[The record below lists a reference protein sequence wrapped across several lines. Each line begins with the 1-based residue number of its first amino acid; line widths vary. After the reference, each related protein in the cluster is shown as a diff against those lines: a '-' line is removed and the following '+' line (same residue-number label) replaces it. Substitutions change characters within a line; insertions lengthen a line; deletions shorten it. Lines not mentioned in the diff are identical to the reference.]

1 MNPRKP
7 TIYDVA
13 AKAGVSITT
22 VSRVLNSPS
31 QVREETRSR
40 VLAAIDEL
48 AFVPKAEAIARARK
62 AVGRI
67 GVLTPFFTFPS
78 FVQRVRGMAEALRD
92 TPYELII
99 YTVDSL
105 TRLRDYLALLPVSSR
120 LDGLVV
126 MSLPVDEQAADRLL
140 RNHLETVLIEYDH
153 PSFISLTIDDEQGGA
168 QAAGYLLKKGHRRCA
183 YIGDTDLPD
192 YTIRPEEK
200 RLKGYRR
207 ALDENGLPLPDE
219 YVKLPE
225 LSMPSLRQQVNE
237 LMDLPEPPSA
247 IFAATDELAMRVLK
261 VARDRGLRVPED
273 LAVIGFDDLDASEYM
288 GLTTVHQPL
297 DESGQ
302 IAIALLL
309 QRLADPSTPVQ
320 HLNMQLSIQER
331 ETV

>member
-1 MNPRKP
+1 MA
-7 TIYDVA
+7 D
-13 AKAGVSITT
+13 KAGVSITT

-40 VLAAIDEL
+40 VLAAIDQL

-105 TRLRDYLALLPVSSR
+105 ARLRDYLALLPVSRR
-120 LDGLVV
+120 LDGLVIT
-126 MSLPVDEQAADRLL
+126 SLPVDEQAADRLL
-140 RNHLETVLIEYDH
+140 RNQLETVLIEYDH
-153 PSFISLTIDDEQGGA
+153 PSFICLTIDDKQGGA
-168 QAAGYLLKKGHRRCA
+168 QAAEYLLKKGHRRCA
-183 YIGDTDLPD
+183 YIGDTGLPD

-200 RLKGYRR
+200 RLQGYQSV
-207 ALDENGLPLPDE
+207 LNENGVPMPDE

-225 LSMPSLRQQVNE
+225 LSLPSLRQQVTE
-237 LMDLPEPPSA
+237 LLDLPEPPTA
-247 IFAATDELAMRVLK
+247 IFAATDELALRVLK
-261 VARDRGLRVPED
+261 VARDRGLRIPDD
-273 LAVIGFDDLDASEYM
+273 LAVIGFDDLDVAEYV

-297 DESGQ
+297 DRSGQ
-302 IAIALLL
+302 TAVELLL
-309 QRLADPSTPVQ
+309 QRLADPSAPVQ